1 MSAGSTGTMRGDP
14 QAHDLLRAAHSRTYH
29 FPSDFRG
36 FRASIRYSGEAL
48 DAAGTVV
55 IRGPQA
61 IDLNVPAPAE
71 VIAWVRGELASLIGH
86 RWPVPYDE
94 SDGRFALSLH
104 DDGHPLG
111 CLIRFDGDPYGSSY
125 RLDGSRITQI
135 LRTRGSMRLTI
146 TVQEHAVT
154 SDERLLPMHFTV
166 AYWDLA
172 MNRLTRVDTYS
183 DQYAGVD
190 GLYLPTLRRVVT
202 ATDSGVETRQL
213 RLSDHRLLAHSGQ

>member
-1 MSAGSTGTMRGDP
+1 M
-14 QAHDLLRAAHSRTYH
+14 
-29 FPSDFRG
+29 
-36 FRASIRYSGEAL
+36 
-48 DAAGTVV
+48 
-55 IRGPQA
+55 
-61 IDLNVPAPAE
+61 
-71 VIAWVRGELASLIGH
+71 IGH

-111 CLIRFDGDPYGSSY
+111 CLIRFDGDPYGSCY

-135 LRTRGSMRLTI
+135 HRTRGSMRLTI

-172 MNRLTRVDTYS
+172 NNRLTRVDTYS
-183 DQYAGVD
+183 DQYAGVN

-202 ATDSGVETRQL
+202 ATDSGVATRQL
-213 RLSDHRLLAHSGQ
+213 RFSDHRLLGSSGQ